1 MTKSDLQ
8 TVLEAL
14 EGADRIDTDMRD
26 AITLLQAAIAAPKA
40 EPVAEVDVWVE
51 LGRGIYELKQFA
63 GFRDLPIGNH
73 ELYIHPAPKKPTY
86 EQGYAQGFKAGMREK
101 P

>member
-1 MTKSDLQ
+1 MHNMNKTELQ

-26 AITLLQAAIAAPKA
+26 AITLLQAAIAAPED

-51 LGRGIYELKQFA
+51 LGCDIYELKQFA

-73 ELYIHPAPKKPTY
+73 KLYIHPAPKEST
-86 EQGYAQGFKAGMREK
+86 
-101 P
+101 